1 MIPSLSR
8 RCLLCLSISRFLMPS
23 SKSKKSWHV
32 YPRTKWG
39 CVQLSVFAP
48 GWSLISP
55 KQECGAARLRNKSI
69 EPAWEIWSLYTLS
82 GPARWSRQQSSCLRL
97 FPPGSFV
104 DLHLAGSLAYT
115 SKLAN
120 SAAESPTREGRHAP
134 INYKPLS
141 HGYQTWKASPNR
153 TNKNATYLA
162 VSCTP
167 ICRWNDCPIQLIDC
181 VNLHDRLGLAR

>member
-1 MIPSLSR
+1 M
-8 RCLLCLSISRFLMPS
+8 
-23 SKSKKSWHV
+23 
-32 YPRTKWG
+32 G
-39 CVQLSVFAP
+39 CVQLPVFAP

-55 KQECGAARLRNKSI
+55 KQECESCSPQSL
-69 EPAWEIWSLYTLS
+69 ELAWEIWSLYTLS

-104 DLHLAGSLAYT
+104 DLHLDGSLAYT

-153 TNKNATYLA
+153 KKEKCNLFGRVLYTNMQVEWLSNTINRL
-162 VSCTP
+162 C
-167 ICRWNDCPIQLIDC
+167 QLPQQVRPRTIDHK
-181 VNLHDRLGLAR
+181 LFKH